1 MQGGSM
7 DNVHNLTPEQDI
19 EQQAADWLLRLDA
32 EHKPSKSEIDEL
44 TAWVQRSPAH
54 KEQLQ
59 RLAQYWHCANLPAEL
74 SLAPSGSAP
83 SEPGNGNL
91 LSRLFS
97 SGWRAT
103 ATLGVALSI
112 AGALTMN
119 LLTSD
124 TSGISGNGIYET
136 RTGEQNSITLR
147 DGSVIQLN
155 TGSRIHINFV
165 DKQRTVSL
173 IAGEVHFQVAKDKTR
188 PFIVKAGEGLVRAVG
203 TAFSVRL
210 HPEAVKVVV
219 DEGKV
224 ALATSLDPPNSKN
237 GSSRDT
243 AETVRRA
250 VDRGY
255 LVQGQPMSTSIPGQ
269 CLCGRITFSAQ
280 PITSEMDACHCTQC
294 RKWSGGV
301 LFAVVCSSVQI
312 NNESEL
318 TAYQSSDWGERLFCR
333 HCGSNLFWRSL
344 EHSIVAVMVQAFD
357 DPSQFEFTR
366 EAFIDE
372 KPGNY
377 SFADKTHR
385 MTGEEF
391 MGLYDSSGS

>member
-1 MQGGSM
+1 MNAQSSKPMQGGSM

-155 TGSRIHINFV
+155 TGSRIHVNFV

-224 ALATSLDPPNSKN
+224 ALATSLDTPNSKS

-243 AETVRRA
+243 AETVKRA

-255 LVQGQPMSTSIPGQ
+255 LVQGQTVEFVPEAGDGLGNEIQELKQDDLDQQLAWRTGM
-269 CLCGRITFSAQ
+269 LLFSGEPLAEA
-280 PITSEMDACHCTQC
+280 IAE
-294 RKWSGGV
+294 
-301 LFAVVCSSVQI
+301 I
-312 NNESEL
+312 NRY
-318 TAYQSSDWGERLFCR
+318 T
-333 HCGSNLFWRSL
+333 SL
-344 EHSIVAVMVQAFD
+344 EIKIIDQQIADLKIGGHFKVGETEAMLQALEISFGIRV
-357 DPSQFEFTR
+357 TR
-366 EAFIDE
+366 PNPDTVHLAL
-372 KPGNY
+372 K
-377 SFADKTHR
+377 
-385 MTGEEF
+385 
-391 MGLYDSSGS
+391 